1 MILLSAGHSNA
12 DPGAVNGKFTEAEIV
27 RDFRNIVAKKLQGI
41 GAQVKTDGE
50 AMENLPL
57 AQAIKMIAGTKL
69 AIEFHCNASTN
80 SAARGVES
88 ISLPDKKDAA
98 RAISVAVESVM
109 HNKLRGDGGW
119 IDQSLS
125 ARGKL
130 GFVQAGGI
138 IVELFFLSNTQE
150 LIVFQAKKWLIAEAV
165 AQAIFKEANK

>member
-1 MILLSAGHSNA
+1 MILLSAGHSNV

-27 RDFRNIVAKKLQGI
+27 RDFRNIVAKKLQDM

-50 AMENLPL
+50 AMENLSLP
-57 AQAIKMIAGTKL
+57 QAIKMIAGTKI
-69 AIEFHCNASTN
+69 AVEFHCNASAN

-88 ISLPDKKDAA
+88 ISLPGKKDAA

-125 ARGKL
+125 ARGRL

-138 IVELFFLSNTQE
+138 IVELFFLSNPQE
-150 LIVFQAKKWLIAEAV
+150 LIVYQAKKWLVAEAV